1 MDVIRKA
8 PELVVN
14 ERMLQGQR
22 VKNTKAKKEVPGW
35 STEEM
40 VERPSVAV
48 EEDTEEMK
56 SWRCLNQSEM
66 DLCWKKLAE
75 RMEEEVMETSTR
87 SKRTREEP
95 LKVEVTPWNG
105 EEYAETRD
113 LKLQSGEKIAGREFS
128 PCSENTICSVC
139 KASRRS

>member
-1 MDVIRKA
+1 MKGEEWKEALLKLDVTRKA
-8 PELVVN
+8 LELVVN

-40 VERPSVAV
+40 MERPSVAV

-56 SWRCLNQSEM
+56 RWRCLNQCDM

-75 RMEEEVMETSTR
+75 RMEEEVLETSTK
-87 SKRTREEP
+87 SKRTREGH
-95 LKVEVTPWNG
+95 LK
-105 EEYAETRD
+105 R
-113 LKLQSGEKIAGREFS
+113 
-128 PCSENTICSVC
+128 
-139 KASRRS
+139 